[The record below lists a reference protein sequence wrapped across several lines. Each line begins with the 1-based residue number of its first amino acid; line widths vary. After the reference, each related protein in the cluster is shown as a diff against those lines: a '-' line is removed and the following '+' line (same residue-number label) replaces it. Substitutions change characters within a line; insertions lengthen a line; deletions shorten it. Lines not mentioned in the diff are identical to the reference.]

1 MLSLVFALANL
12 FSPASHAAAPSPDL
26 SFRVTSGGNDNFF
39 YRDNIT
45 SAQVLLTSP
54 NNSRDGPRRFIAAL
68 PAGNSGAITYFI
80 PSNNSMDALSVNVI
94 NDTLTSTTDDF
105 NNSGIQVDLTF
116 SGNATLGVTIIGS
129 IRAVRDYTEGGQSM
143 NKIFNYTLESY
154 NETSVRLHRR
164 YINATQNNPDVYRGV
179 DLYLSIPP
187 ESNARLSVTVNTT
200 EDGAPNI
207 DVLVPPSSSEAVRVR
222 ILTNETSLVGL
233 APQDLFLREDQA
245 TKPSVQTALHG
256 LLDGSDPVAQQVSFL
271 TYTDKFTAGG
281 WRFLT
286 YFGRDSLIT
295 LRLLMPIMTSESIE
309 AALGAVIERTNTTG
323 ALCHEETIVTN
334 RNLEIRRSTTTNHY
348 FEDLPQGRGRAQ
360 QFLSRNATLQ
370 NGTYSNILNR
380 ISKYNFDRAL
390 PFYEAQTYSNLL
402 AFRPGE
408 PVGNWR
414 DSNEGTGYGPIPFD
428 VNAVLVPASLR
439 ATAALIDAGLLETL
453 SIPAGQVAQVWE
465 EKAPKLFEVIVDESE
480 AEARLQ
486 NFVDAPNVELGR
498 GILNGTSG
506 GNVSF
511 YALALREDGSPVEVM
526 NSDVS
531 FALMYGTNVSRT
543 LLQNTIQALASY
555 PRGLL
560 TDVGMVVANPAYDSD
575 TTNIEVLDR
584 TAYHG
589 TVIWSFQ
596 QGLMAGGLARQLSF
610 CSGERRD
617 AAVDTNATPTTIPAW
632 CSDAEFLQN
641 LQEAERR
648 LWDSI
653 KGAPQNLYSE
663 VWSYDYDNE
672 TNQFSVADLA
682 SLSGG
687 TESDAIQ
694 LWSYGF
700 LGLLDPFRSDSS

>member
-1 MLSLVFALANL
+1 MAIPSTMLSLVFALANL

-323 ALCHEETIVTN
+323 ALCHEETIGDYASFVNINSNQPELGNTPFYDYKMIDTD
-334 RNLEIRRSTTTNHY
+334 LLLLPVLSHY

-370 NGTYSNILNR
+370 NGTYSNILNRSELQFPSVFVQLKRQFHR

-589 TVIWSFQ
+589 TVIWYS
-596 QGLMAGGLARQLSF
+596 L
-610 CSGERRD
+610 
-617 AAVDTNATPTTIPAW
+617 NHTP
-632 CSDAEFLQN
+632 
-641 LQEAERR
+641 
-648 LWDSI
+648 
-653 KGAPQNLYSE
+653 
-663 VWSYDYDNE
+663 
-672 TNQFSVADLA
+672 
-682 SLSGG
+682 SLRI
-687 TESDAIQ
+687 T
-694 LWSYGF
+694 
-700 LGLLDPFRSDSS
+700 